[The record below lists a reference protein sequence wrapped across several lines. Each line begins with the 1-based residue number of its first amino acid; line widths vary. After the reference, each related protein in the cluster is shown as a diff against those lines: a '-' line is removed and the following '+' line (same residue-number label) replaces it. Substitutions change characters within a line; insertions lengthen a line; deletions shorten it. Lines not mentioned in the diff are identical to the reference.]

1 MWDISWIHDPNAW
14 VALATLTVMEIV
26 LGIDNIIFI
35 AILAGRLPENR
46 RDSARRLGLIMAMVT
61 RIGLLFSI
69 SWLLTLKD
77 ELFALMGHG
86 FSGKDL
92 ILIAGGLFLLGKATH
107 EIHVKM
113 EGPELEK
120 NQKPKAVSFTS
131 VIIQIALLDI
141 VFSIDSVITAV
152 GMAEHLMV
160 MVLAVVISVLV
171 MLAFS
176 GVVSRFVDRHPT
188 VKILALSF
196 LMLIGLALVAEGW
209 HFEIPKGY
217 IYFAMGFSAFVEMVN
232 LRIRSARLKKSS
244 P

>member
-1 MWDISWIHDPNAW
+1 MDLSWTHDPNAW
-14 VALATLTVMEIV
+14 VALATLTIMEIV

-35 AILAGRLPENR
+35 AILAGRLPEHQ
-46 RDSARRLGLIMAMVT
+46 RDNARRLGLIMAMVT
-61 RIGLLFSI
+61 RIALLFSI

-77 ELFALMGHG
+77 ELFAVMGHG

-113 EGPELEK
+113 EGPEQTEDD
-120 NQKPKAVSFTS
+120 KPRVVSFSS

-152 GMAEHLMV
+152 GMAKHLMV

-196 LMLIGLALVAEGW
+196 LMLIGIALVAEGW

-217 IYFAMGFSAFVEMVN
+217 IYFAMGFSAFVEMIN
-232 LRIRSARLKKSS
+232 LKIRSARLKKRN

>member
-1 MWDISWIHDPNAW
+1 
-14 VALATLTVMEIV
+14 
-26 LGIDNIIFI
+26 
-35 AILAGRLPENR
+35 
-46 RDSARRLGLIMAMVT
+46 
-61 RIGLLFSI
+61 
-69 SWLLTLKD
+69 
-77 ELFALMGHG
+77 
-86 FSGKDL
+86 
-92 ILIAGGLFLLGKATH
+92 
-107 EIHVKM
+107 M
-113 EGPELEK
+113 EGPEQTEDD
-120 NQKPKAVSFTS
+120 KPRVVSFSS

-152 GMAEHLMV
+152 GMAKHLMV

-196 LMLIGLALVAEGW
+196 LMLIGIALVAEGW

-217 IYFAMGFSAFVEMVN
+217 IYFAMGFSAFVEMIN
-232 LRIRSARLKKSS
+232 LKTRSARLKKRN